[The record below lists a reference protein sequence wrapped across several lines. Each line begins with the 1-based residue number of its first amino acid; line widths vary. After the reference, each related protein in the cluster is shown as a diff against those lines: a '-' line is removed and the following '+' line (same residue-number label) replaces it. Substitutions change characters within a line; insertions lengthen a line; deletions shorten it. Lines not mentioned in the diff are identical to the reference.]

1 MLIQYFFQKMKKI
14 KLHVLSLLLSSL
26 VGSAYAQISLEP
38 KKPINAVCPRIQP
51 MGLDEMDD
59 KYEKTANLVLKHYFF
74 PVAEV
79 FSGPVNVA
87 SGILTNAGIY
97 ATYLFNPAGVASQTL
112 VDIYDSHVLVAKKDA
127 FLTYLVM
134 SIQQAYKNQATFDG
148 LTTKA
153 ALDILGRDA
162 GAEVS
167 SVLGKTIACV
177 APSPE
182 NTSKFEVS
190 FYGLRKTD
198 CERLQ
203 RRFHTAILTS
213 AVYVNNSLGGVCQSD
228 FGGESLKQL
237 RIFSFYGRNQVTYV
251 FPKQ

>member
-1 MLIQYFFQKMKKI
+1 MKNY
-14 KLHVLSLLLSSL
+14 KLLALSLLFYSL
-26 VGSAYAQISLEP
+26 GGSASAQISLEP
-38 KKPINAVCPRIQP
+38 KKPINAVCPRIEP
-51 MGLDEMDD
+51 MGLDEMDS

-87 SGILTNAGIY
+87 SGILANAGIY

-112 VDIYDSHVLVAKKDA
+112 VDIYDSHILVAKKDI

-134 SIQQAYKNQATFDG
+134 SIQQTYAGQSTFDG
-148 LTTKA
+148 LTTKV
-153 ALDILGRDA
+153 ALDILGRKE
-162 GAEVS
+162 GAEVA

-182 NTSKFEVS
+182 NPSKFEVA

-203 RRFHTAILTS
+203 RRFNTATLAT
-213 AVYVNNSLGGVCQSD
+213 AVYVNNSVGGICQSD

-237 RIFSFYGRNQVTYV
+237 RLFSYYGRNQVTYV